1 MDPLTRCLGSRCF
14 LKNIGKLQGCC
25 NLHIGT
31 RLEEENSQMQ
41 KRLIY
46 QLILLEP
53 LLSQARIEGRP
64 LALLVVII
72 HSFESCFLFQIML
85 LSALK
90 GKRIYR

>member
-1 MDPLTRCLGSRCF
+1 M
-14 LKNIGKLQGCC
+14 
-25 NLHIGT
+25 
-31 RLEEENSQMQ
+31 E

-72 HSFESCFLFQIML
+72 HSFENCFLFQMML
-85 LSALK
+85 LSETDIV
-90 GKRIYR
+90 IYR